1 MVTTN
6 AIMWFVRAGRK
17 GAYIDFFRD
26 HRVVAVGWAE
36 AGPIGLTE
44 SDDYLRRHFEAVFP
58 GDRAG
63 WHQAKRF
70 VREVQI
76 GDHVITYDV
85 GRRLYH
91 VGTIRSD
98 VEIQSRP
105 VIEYAE
111 RYPYDRWEYVR
122 RVSWQSTVSRHVL
135 SVAARNCLNAQLTL
149 TLVATEVSEE
159 IRRLCA

>member
-1 MVTTN
+1 M
-6 AIMWFVRAGRK
+6 
-17 GAYIDFFRD
+17 
-26 HRVVAVGWAE
+26 VAVGWAE

-44 SDDYLRRHFEAVFP
+44 SDAYLKRRFEALFP

-70 VREVQI
+70 VREVKI
-76 GDHVITYDV
+76 GDAVVTYDV
-85 GRRLYH
+85 GGRLYH

-98 VEIQSRP
+98 VEIQSRIT
-105 VIEYAE
+105 IEYAE

-122 RVSWQSTVSRHVL
+122 RVSWQSTVSRSVL

-149 TLVATEVSEE
+149 TLVASEVSDE
-159 IRRLCA
+159 IRRRCA